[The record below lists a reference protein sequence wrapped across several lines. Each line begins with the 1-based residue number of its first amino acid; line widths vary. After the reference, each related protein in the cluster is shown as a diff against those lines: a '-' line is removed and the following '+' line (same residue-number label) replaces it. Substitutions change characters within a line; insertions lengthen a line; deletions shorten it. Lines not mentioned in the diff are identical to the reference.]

1 MTNLEKYSDLLIN
14 ECKRLEPCRAEV
26 CADDNTEMKVV
37 YENTDFSVA
46 TSSHSTV
53 LGLRVIVGNRL
64 GFITTNILDE
74 DDLKEKAR
82 EAQMVARLSQESPF
96 HNIAEVKV
104 KSEKFLMAN
113 EKLSHVTAKEM
124 MAWTELLVDES
135 RKDKRVAI
143 DRAELSVQTTTRV
156 IQNSN
161 GIFQTVKQCLCS
173 FFIMGMAKDGDE
185 VTSFDYDADTVC
197 NYSEVEGKILAT
209 AREFRESVIQS
220 LGPIKGNSYKGPV
233 LLHPASIG
241 SLVAGL
247 IGFNVNARSQQ
258 DGMSSWGKSLGKKV
272 ASTDF
277 TFAED
282 PNDRT
287 RPGEW
292 NPFDRE
298 GVPTVR
304 HDIIKNGILN
314 FTAHNSFSA
323 KRAKVEPTGN
333 ASGGARSIPSI
344 GLHALTVTPGKS
356 SQDDLYKSL
365 NAGLVLKRFSG
376 NTDPVSGQFSGIA
389 KNSWWVEKG
398 QRKGALKEVMVSGN
412 MFELLENIKLI
423 GSTSFRQ
430 MGSFDSPYLLVDG
443 LSVTSS

>member
-1 MTNLEKYSDLLIN
+1 MGLEKYSQLLID
-14 ECKRLEPCRAEV
+14 ECKRLEPCMAEV
-26 CADDNTEMKVV
+26 CADESTEMKVV

-53 LGLRVIVGNRL
+53 LGLRVIVGQRL

-74 DDLKEKAR
+74 KDLKEKAR

-96 HNIAEVKV
+96 HNIAETKQN
-104 KSEKFLMAN
+104 SEKFLMVDERLEN
-113 EKLSHVTAKEM
+113 IKAKEM

-143 DRAELSVQTTTRV
+143 DRAELTVQTSTRV

-161 GIFQTVKQCLCS
+161 GIFQTVKECLCS
-173 FFIMGMAKDGDE
+173 FFIMGMAKEGDE
-185 VTSFDYDADTVC
+185 VTSFDYDANAVC
-197 NYSEVEGKILAT
+197 NYDEVEKKIIET
-209 AREFRESVIQS
+209 AKEFRESVVQS
-220 LGPIKGNSYKGPV
+220 LGPVKVNSYKGPV

-241 SLVAGL
+241 SLIAGL
-247 IGFNVNARSQQ
+247 IGFNVNARIQQ
-258 DGMSSWGKSLGKKV
+258 DGMSKWGKSLGTKV

-277 TFAED
+277 TFTED
-282 PNDRT
+282 PDDRT

-292 NPFDRE
+292 SPFDRE
-298 GVPTVR
+298 GVKTQR
-304 HDIIKNGILN
+304 HEIIKNGVLN

-323 KRAKVEPTGN
+323 KRAKAPLTGN

-344 GLHALTVTPGKS
+344 GLHALTITPGKT
-356 SQDDLYKSL
+356 SQDDLHKSL
-365 NAGLVLKRFSG
+365 NTGLVLKRFSG

-398 QRKGALKEVMVSGN
+398 QRKGPLKEVMVSGN
-412 MFELLENIKLI
+412 MFELLQNIKLI
-423 GSTSFRQ
+423 GATSFRQ

-443 LSVTSS
+443 ISVTSS